1 MSTCP
6 YTTYLKPTF
15 KALALD
21 LFLALVQ
28 NLERRMFPLPPS
40 EGVYDGRAKREE
52 KGGGKEGNS
61 RWRHLAI
68 AKYQMRAKY
77 IKNLLITVG

>member
-6 YTTYLKPTF
+6 YIAYLKPTF

-40 EGVYDGRAKREE
+40 EGVYDGQREKRKEVGR
-52 KGGGKEGNS
+52 KAILGG
-61 RWRHLAI
+61 AI
-68 AKYQMRAKY
+68 
-77 IKNLLITVG
+77 